1 MCVNVKLKK
10 TPPPPPFLLS
20 SRTSSNTNTQP
31 FLITQPA
38 DFISASRQKCKLFG
52 VILIYTIPR
61 KEQKKEKEKKGY
73 PLFFFFLF
81 SKNICQALHQ
91 KKKGKDYLS
100 THSFPNLSTYPS
112 FPRFSSP
119 SPLRFPPPLSFPSFS
134 YPRTLPLSHLLP
146 PNPYFNRIL
155 FTVSNPRAKSSSL
168 WDKRVL
174 LLLLL
179 LLQLQLKLLLLS
191 RYIPFI
197 ERFIVR
203 CEK

>member
-1 MCVNVKLKK
+1 MPST
-10 TPPPPPFLLS
+10 TP
-20 SRTSSNTNTQP
+20 
-31 FLITQPA
+31 
-38 DFISASRQKCKLFG
+38 
-52 VILIYTIPR
+52 
-61 KEQKKEKEKKGY
+61 KKEREGLSLDTLVSQSIHL
-73 PLFFFFLF
+73 PFFSSFLF
-81 SKNICQALHQ
+81 PFAFKI
-91 KKKGKDYLS
+91 
-100 THSFPNLSTYPS
+100 
-112 FPRFSSP
+112 
-119 SPLRFPPPLSFPSFS
+119 PPPLSFPSFS

-179 LLQLQLKLLLLS
+179 LLLQLQLKLLLLS

-203 CEK
+203 CEKWIFIVRMIVKRA